1 MAAGINIL
9 INDGGAPARIMKLG
23 LAAADINAGTFV
35 GITPADGTVSATV
48 LQSIPAASNSV
59 GVLLVDAVDGEPAS
73 VITGSGLMCFVAS
86 TGTIAVG
93 ANLSHNG
100 AGLAVDTTNHT
111 DEVLAVALEAQEATH
126 AGFTKVLLK

>member
-9 INDGGAPARIMKLG
+9 INDGGAPARVMKLG
-23 LAAADINAGTFV
+23 NATADINAGTFV
-35 GITPADGTVSATV
+35 GVHSDGKVSAAT
-48 LQSIPAASNSV
+48 LESIPEASNAL
-59 GVLLVDAVDGEPAS
+59 GVLLVDAVSGEPAS
-73 VITGSGLMCFVAS
+73 VITGSGIMCFVAS

-100 AGLAVDTTNHT
+100 AGLAVDTTNNT

-126 AGFTKVLLK
+126 AGFTKVLLR

>member
-1 MAAGINIL
+1 MAINIL
-9 INDGGAPARIMKLG
+9 VNDGGAPARIMKLG
-23 LAAADINAGTFV
+23 LAAADISAGTFV
-35 GITPADGTVSATV
+35 GINPSDSKVSATV

-59 GVLLVDAVDGEPAS
+59 GVLFVDAVADEPAS
-73 VITGSGLMCFVAS
+73 VVTGSGLQCFLAC

-126 AGFTKVLLK
+126 AGYVKVLLK